1 MLQISIVVFFFKSF
15 FEAKALYVTENDGK
29 QSSSDYSDK
38 VEVTNGSGWETH
50 YVILCQQVSIPHA
63 FRGEKGTAM

>member
-1 MLQISIVVFFFKSF
+1 MLQISIGFFLIF